1 MYRLLVVEDEP
12 LVRRGI
18 TSLIDFSQFQ
28 IGEVREAENGQI
40 AWDLIQQSPPDI
52 LLTDINMPQMD
63 GIQLARKV
71 KEYYPDVHII
81 FLTGYDYFE
90 YAVSAVKLGA
100 DDYVLKPISRKDVE
114 EMLTQVTQKLM
125 KDKQVQRVKELLAEE
140 KSDNIEIERIIQSQL
155 YDSQLSLKSL
165 AQQLGFN
172 ATYLSTLIKKELGI
186 SFQDYVVQQRI
197 HQAKLLLLTTDLK
210 IYEIAL
216 KIGFEDVNYFS
227 SRFRQVVGVTPKQYQ
242 KGVKA

>member
-40 AWDLIQQSPPDI
+40 AWDLIQQSQPDI

-90 YAVSAVKLGA
+90 YAVSAVKLGV

-114 EMLTQVTQKLM
+114 EMLTHVTQKLM
-125 KDKQVQRVKELLAEE
+125 KDKQVRRVKELLAEE

-165 AQQLGFN
+165 SQQLGFN

-216 KIGFEDVNYFS
+216 KVGFEDVNYFS
-227 SRFRQVVGVTPKQYQ
+227 SRFRQIVGVTPKQYQ